1 MTDEII
7 NYEQLPLTL
16 KADQVAAVLGISRA
30 NAYTLLRRE
39 DFPTLRIGKRM
50 LVPRDRFIRWIEEN
64 TQKQGR
70 VAK

>member
-7 NYEQLPLTL
+7 NYEQLPFTL

-70 VAK
+70 S

>member
-7 NYEQLPLTL
+7 SYEQLPLTL

-39 DFPTLRIGKRM
+39 DFPTLRIGKLM
-50 LVPRDRFIRWIEEN
+50 LVPRDRFIQWIEEN

-70 VAK
+70 S

>member
-1 MTDEII
+1 MTDKII
-7 NYEQLPLTL
+7 SYEQLLLTL

-50 LVPRDRFIRWIEEN
+50 LVPRDRFIQWIAEN

-70 VAK
+70 S

>member
-7 NYEQLPLTL
+7 SYEQLPLTL

-50 LVPRDRFIRWIEEN
+50 LVPRDSFIQWIEEN

-70 VAK
+70 S

>member
-7 NYEQLPLTL
+7 SYEQLPLTL

-50 LVPRDRFIRWIEEN
+50 LVPRDRFVQWIEEN

-70 VAK
+70 S

>member
-7 NYEQLPLTL
+7 SYEQLPLTL

-50 LVPRDRFIRWIEEN
+50 LVPRDRFIQWIEEN

-70 VAK
+70 S

>member
-7 NYEQLPLTL
+7 TYEQLPLTL

-50 LVPRDRFIRWIEEN
+50 LVPRDRFIQWIEEN

-70 VAK
+70 S